1 MSPHAR
7 QVVRPVDTMPV
18 DTMPVDIG
26 LVDTAPTGRRSGG
39 GETAGWLL
47 LAALGIAVLNQGGFY
62 AAAQWYLGAVL
73 TAAAVTAVLSGRG
86 SQQLA
91 GWSGWLGRSGWSVP
105 AVSALAFGCWG
116 IVDGWLHGSA
126 GSGVRLSLQVA
137 ALGAVIGICQR
148 LSADAR
154 AQLGWGIVLL
164 GCLSA
169 LLGWYGVAAHSRAFA
184 LPGQGLWRAM
194 GTLSYPNA
202 TAVLLA
208 VLVVHTVTRQLHL
221 PPAMPPWTPAAASTA
236 LLIGLG
242 ATLSRGGALAA
253 LAGLI
258 VLAALLGIRRVLA
271 VLWAP
276 VLGATLALAGL
287 LPGLASTARP
297 HLVTAAV
304 LLVAG
309 IVTGTWSAA
318 LLELVRSRIPYPL
331 LVNLGALSV
340 ACGAVLAVL
349 GAGDRPVLHALRQ
362 ARLTVSST
370 DRVAAWH
377 AVTDVIARHPITGA
391 GPGLRTLSWSDP
403 QGGLMVFAY
412 AHNEYLQVL
421 AELGVIGLVL
431 MVVCLA
437 GVLRLLWRCRPGAA
451 GGETA
456 ATAIAALVTVAVSAL
471 FDFTGHFPA
480 IVLTAAALVGC
491 AVPGSPARR

>member
-1 MSPHAR
+1 MLSHAR
-7 QVVRPVDTMPV
+7 QMVRPVDIMPV
-18 DTMPVDIG
+18 DTVPVDIMP
-26 LVDTAPTGRRSGG
+26 AARRSNG

-47 LAALGIAVLNQGGFY
+47 LVALGIAVLNQGGFY
-62 AAAQWYLGAVL
+62 AGAQWYLGCVL
-73 TAAAVTAVLSGRG
+73 ATAAVTAALSGRG
-86 SQQLA
+86 SQRPA
-91 GWSGWLGRSGWSVP
+91 GWSGWLSRSDWSVP
-105 AVSALAFGCWG
+105 AVSGLALGCWG
-116 IVDGWLHGSA
+116 IVDGWLHGSV
-126 GSGVRLSLQVA
+126 GSGVRLALLVV
-137 ALGAVIGICQR
+137 ALGSVIGICQR
-148 LSADAR
+148 LSTSAR
-154 AQLGWGIVLL
+154 AQLCWGIVLL
-164 GCLSA
+164 GCLTGM
-169 LLGWYGVAAHSRAFA
+169 LGWYGVAAHSTAFA
-184 LPGQGLWRAM
+184 PSGQGLWRAM
-194 GTLSYPNA
+194 GTLGYPNA

-208 VLVVHTVTRQLHL
+208 VLVAHTVTWQAHRA
-221 PPAMPPWTPAAASTA
+221 PAMPRWPAAAASTA

-242 ATLSRGGALAA
+242 ATLSRGGVLAA
-253 LAGLI
+253 VAGLI
-258 VLAALLGIRRVLA
+258 GLAALLGIRRVLA

-309 IVTGTWSAA
+309 IVSGTWSATV
-318 LLELVRSRIPYPL
+318 LELARSRIPYPL
-331 LVNLGALSV
+331 LVNLGTLSV

-349 GAGDRPVLHALRQ
+349 GTGDRQVLHELRQ

-403 QGGLMVFAY
+403 HGVLMVFAY

-431 MVVCLA
+431 MMVCLA
-437 GVLRLLWRCRPGAA
+437 GVLRLLWRCRPAAA
-451 GGETA
+451 GGEAA
-456 ATAIAALVTVAVSAL
+456 ATAIAALVMVAVSAL